1 MKSPLSVRCP
11 AVVPLLAL
19 ICFLFVPLS
28 RLRAE
33 TKEVRAAQQFGVSYL
48 ALMVMEEGKIFEA
61 KAKEMGLGDVK
72 CSWVKLGGPG
82 PMNDALLAGSLD
94 FGTGGVPSLI
104 TLWSKTHKSPLA
116 VRSIGALNSMP
127 NILCTNNPN
136 VKTIKDFSDKDKIA
150 VTTVKVSTQA
160 LLLQMAAAQAFGQD
174 KYDQLDKFTVGLSH
188 PDAMTAVLGGKSEIT
203 AHFASPPFQSR
214 ELADPKVHAVL
225 DSYEILGGPATF
237 NVVWC
242 TSKFREENP
251 KTFAAFLAAY
261 KEATARINKDKR
273 AAAELYI
280 RMSNSKEAVDEIAQI
295 ISDPR
300 TEFTLTPLQT
310 MKTAEFMQKVG
321 RIPDKPSSWKDLFFP
336 ELHGLPG
343 S

>member
-1 MKSPLSVRCP
+1 MRSLPFPRT
-11 AVVPLLAL
+11 VPVLLLAL
-19 ICFLFVPLS
+19 VCFCVAPIS

-33 TKEVRAAQQFGVSYL
+33 PKEVHAAQQYGVSYL
-48 ALMVMEEGKIFEA
+48 ALMVMEDGKLFEK
-61 KAKEMGLGDVK
+61 KAAEMGLGDVK
-72 CSWVKLGGPG
+72 CVWTRLSGPG

-104 TLWSKTHKSPLA
+104 TLWSKTHKSPLN

-127 NILCTNNPN
+127 NVLCTNNPN
-136 VKTIKDFSDKDKIA
+136 VKTIKDFTEKDKIA

-160 LLLQMAAAQAFGQD
+160 LLLQMAAAQAFGQE
-174 KYDQLDKFTVGLSH
+174 KYEQLDKLTVSMSH
-188 PDAMTAVLGGKSEIT
+188 PDSMIALLGGKSEIT

-214 ELADPKVHAVL
+214 ELADPKIHAVL

-237 NVVWC
+237 NVVWS
-242 TSKFREENP
+242 TSKFYKENP
-251 KTFAAFLAAY
+251 KTFAAFLAAF
-261 KEATARINKDKR
+261 KEATDIINKDKR

-280 RMSNSKEAVDEIAQI
+280 KMSNSKESVDEITQI

-300 TEFTLTPLQT
+300 VDFTLTPLQI
-310 MKTAEFMQKVG
+310 MKTADFMQKVG
-321 RIPDKPSSWKDLFFP
+321 RIPEKPASWKDMFFP
-336 ELHGLPG
+336 ELHSLPG